1 MVSSSSPFSVWAPSP
16 AAVASLASAVSGLR
30 RCFVRRSV
38 RSFSGWVAVCV
49 FRSPAVAGGFA
60 AALSS
65 GLGLPFCAVR
75 RVGFGWGVSVPVLC
89 RLLRRPASGRRLLR
103 RPFRGV
109 RAAFR
114 PAGVPAGVRFALAC
128 ASGVGFSGSR
138 SSVPAACAAVVP
150 FVLSSCPVFVG
161 CAGGVDGFFRSAFP
175 SASVFAAASFGSGR
189 GSFAARSVA
198 VVRAVLASGSGSAG
212 SGGLWVSFPSSPC
225 PAGLVPSA
233 SSSRCFS
240 GSGSGSWA
248 SLAFAAGSG
257 LSCLVFG
264 FAPPASW
271 GFSPLGGGWWWLGA
285 PVRQLSLF

>member
-1 MVSSSSPFSVWAPSP
+1 MFSSPFSVWAPSP
-16 AAVASLASAVSGLR
+16 AAVASLASAVGGFV
-30 RCFVRRSV
+30 RCSLRRSV

-49 FRSPAVAGGFA
+49 FRSPSVAGGFA
-60 AALSS
+60 AAVAS
-65 GLGLPFCAVR
+65 GFGLPFCAVR
-75 RVGFGWGVSVPVLC
+75 RLGFGWGVSVPVLC
-89 RLLRRPASGRRLLR
+89 RWLRLPAAGRRLLR

-109 RAAFR
+109 RAVFR
-114 PAGVPAGVRFALAC
+114 RFVPAVPLAVAFGC
-128 ASGVGFSGSR
+128 ASAVGFSGSR
-138 SSVPAACAAVVP
+138 SSVPSACASVVP
-150 FVLSSCPVFVG
+150 LVLSGCPVFVG
-161 CAGGVDGFFRSAFP
+161 CAPGVDGFFRAAFP

-198 VVRAVLASGSGSAG
+198 VVRAVAAAGASAG
-212 SGGLWVSFPSSPC
+212 SGGLWVSFPSGAC
-225 PAGLVPSA
+225 PAGLAPSA

-271 GFSPLGGGWWWLGA
+271 GFSPLGGGWWWLGS